1 MPAWKDGVYYIPT
14 ILESEGK
21 EMAGGRF
28 FKGGAYLISWRLFGG
43 DAYQSMS
50 VYSMKYVS

>member
-1 MPAWKDGVYYIPT
+1 MYYIPT

-21 EMAGGRF
+21 EMEGERF
-28 FKGGAYLISWRLFGG
+28 FKGGAYLILWRFFGG
-43 DAYQSMS
+43 GAYQGMR

>member
-1 MPAWKDGVYYIPT
+1 MYYIPT

-21 EMAGGRF
+21 EMGGGCF
-28 FKGGAYLISWRLFGG
+28 FKGGAYLILWHLFRGL
-43 DAYQSMS
+43 AYQSMS